1 MKRKTIVWGEKIY
14 LQIIYLPNG
23 IVSRIYKE
31 PSKIVTTPNVDKDV
45 EKMDHS
51 YIDHGNVK

>member
-1 MKRKTIVWGEKIY
+1 MKRKTIVWGERIY